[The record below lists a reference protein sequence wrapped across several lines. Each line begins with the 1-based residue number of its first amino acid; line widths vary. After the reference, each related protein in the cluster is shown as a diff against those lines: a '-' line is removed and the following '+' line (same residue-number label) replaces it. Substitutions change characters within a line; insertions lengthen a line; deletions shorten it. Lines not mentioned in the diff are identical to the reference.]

1 MNSIVKILILAFVI
15 LGLTACNNDSLL
27 TSKELQLSNQK
38 HKQLLLETKR
48 AILNLD
54 LFLVDKLSSKIDVND
69 ALADNSSLLA
79 WAVETQDPRLV
90 HLMLEKGA
98 KTQVANGNRFTPI
111 IQACRYGNAE
121 IINALLDHKADPNS
135 AIEDGT
141 SAFQLCAGSAS
152 IENLTRMVSLGANI
166 TAQNNDGQTAL
177 MRSANFGKVENL
189 NYLISL
195 GASVNHQ
202 TLEGYSTLFFAIKS
216 QNLSTVIAAI
226 SHGADLFAT
235 AQDGTTPAQLGVYTM
250 NYEFLT
256 WFAND
261 LSSLMRPEAI
271 KKVLTTFDR
280 NGYQLLH
287 AAVNANQPQL
297 VSKLLELGANS
308 MTVSEP
314 SKLKWRYEA
323 NFKTENYFPP
333 QLTPIELAEQSDFK
347 NIALIL
353 RR

>member
-1 MNSIVKILILAFVI
+1 MNSIVKMLIFAFI
-15 LGLTACNNDSLL
+15 ITSLIACKNDSQL

-38 HKQLLLETKR
+38 HTELVLETKR

-54 LFLVDKLSSKIDVND
+54 FFLVDKLSSKIDVNR

-98 KTQVANGNRFTPI
+98 KAQVENGNRFTPI

-121 IINALLDHKADPNS
+121 IINALLEQEADPNS

-152 IENLTRMVSLGANI
+152 TENLTRMVSLGANI
-166 TAQNNDGQTAL
+166 TAKNNNGQTAL
-177 MRSANFGKVENL
+177 MRSANFGKVENM

-202 TLEGYSTLFFAIKS
+202 TLEGYSALFFSIKS
-216 QNLSTVIAAI
+216 QKLSAVKAAI

-235 AQDGTTPAQLGVYTM
+235 AQDGTTAAQLGVYTM

-256 WFAND
+256 WFASALN
-261 LSSLMRPEAI
+261 SLMSPEAI
-271 KKVLTTFDR
+271 KKVLTAFDR
-280 NGYQLLH
+280 DGYQLLH

-314 SKLKWRYEA
+314 STLKWRYEA
-323 NFKTENYFPP
+323 NFKTENYYPP

-347 NIALIL
+347 NIASIL